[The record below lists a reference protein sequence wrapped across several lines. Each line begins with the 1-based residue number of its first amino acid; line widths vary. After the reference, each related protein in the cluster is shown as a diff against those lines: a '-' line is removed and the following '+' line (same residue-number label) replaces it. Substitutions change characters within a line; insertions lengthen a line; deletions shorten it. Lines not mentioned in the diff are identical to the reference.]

1 MTMRKSDDW
10 GATWTTE
17 DDATFTALTNVIASA
32 DSYERNDYIHV
43 ATQENTTGRVAYHR
57 FNKTTDSWDIFDE
70 EVTASCDATFFSV
83 SICTT
88 VPTQSYLPDGKPVIY
103 YSGDRITVSGTKRTR
118 GYYKERYAVNVWG
131 NGDAADTTETQVT
144 NLGQIAA
151 PWLGTVQGTAVNMN
165 PSRVIPGTDDRL
177 QFFWTSQG
185 SFKGEFHRTRPTGT
199 KTLGTT
205 LQWLYGNLLY
215 SAVVATDNN
224 MGKYDWY
231 QSPIAPYNV
240 TYAFGFKAWGGDAY
254 WVSHTDSDTPSTPV
268 KNNMGMGDVWEGSNN
283 AIENGGYPAISIGT
297 SVNSSSN
304 VPMRHWAG
312 VPLIYF
318 EHWLVYK
325 YSDGATPAGADYR
338 AGFTMDFNG
347 EGSIQQA
354 NSSFADHNGDKYIL
368 SFECL
373 DYGGPHVVFEKY
385 KLWNQDGTIGD
396 LPAPYLSK
404 TNLLT
409 LL

>member
-1 MTMRKSDDW
+1 
-10 GATWTTE
+10 
-17 DDATFTALTNVIASA
+17 
-32 DSYERNDYIHV
+32 
-43 ATQENTTGRVAYHR
+43 
-57 FNKTTDSWDIFDE
+57 
-70 EVTASCDATFFSV
+70 
-83 SICTT
+83 
-88 VPTQSYLPDGKPVIY
+88 
-103 YSGDRITVSGTKRTR
+103 
-118 GYYKERYAVNVWG
+118 
-131 NGDAADTTETQVT
+131 
-144 NLGQIAA
+144 
-151 PWLGTVQGTAVNMN
+151 
-165 PSRVIPGTDDRL
+165 
-177 QFFWTSQG
+177 
-185 SFKGEFHRTRPTGT
+185 
-199 KTLGTT
+199 
-205 LQWLYGNLLY
+205 
-215 SAVVATDNN
+215 VVATDNN